1 MLVQQ
6 KAYVLRS
13 LFLLS
18 FHPFYEVQFFFFFFI
33 NRIFKNDLI
42 SDCLCTL
49 NHVAG
54 PIHKREGRG
63 AGKPR
68 SGGRRPHPLASLG
81 GREAEGMG
89 AGPAHSARPAN
100 SSLSG
105 RVPPIKQDPMCGEEP
120 FQVMNENK
128 RLHH

>member
-1 MLVQQ
+1 
-6 KAYVLRS
+6 VLRS

-18 FHPFYEVQFFFFFFI
+18 FHPFYEVQFFFFFI

-54 PIHKREGRG
+54 PVHKREGRG

-68 SGGRRPHPLASLG
+68 SGGCRPHPLASLG
-81 GREAEGMG
+81 GGGAEGMG
-89 AGPAHSARPAN
+89 AGDRPALHVQQTAHCQEECRL
-100 SSLSG
+100 LS
-105 RVPPIKQDPMCGEEP
+105 RTPCVVKSP
-120 FQVMNENK
+120 F
-128 RLHH
+128 RS